1 MKVAI
6 FGLGYVGCVSTACLA
21 DKNHQIIG
29 VDISKS
35 KVDLVNKG
43 ISPIVEPGLGDLI
56 KKGVKNKKIIA
67 VTDLS
72 YAINNSDIC
81 VLCVGTPNLPDGS
94 LDISVINLLVKEIGH
109 VLKTHNKFYTISIR
123 STVMPGT
130 CSLVEKIIEKE
141 SGKIANQDF
150 SVILNPEFLREGSAI
165 KDFFSPPFTVISG
178 LSETGREKNKELFAF
193 LDSPI
198 YEPDLK
204 VAEMIKFLNN
214 SFHALKVAFANE
226 VGRFSKNFGINSQD
240 LMHLFLQD
248 TDLNISSKYMMP
260 GLSYG
265 GSCLPKDLK
274 AFNYLANRG
283 HLNLPI
289 FRSIKS
295 SNDEHNN
302 FIIEKIKIKNIR
314 KIGFIGLAFKAK
326 TDDLRFSPCVD
337 IAKALIQKDYKISI
351 YDSNINPTKIF
362 GQNKEYLL
370 KNLPNIDSLMVANID
385 SLLKNV
391 ELVVVVHVVKD
402 LYKNIKNINKDIPI
416 LDLIGDDSLKLLNNY
431 EGVAW

>member
-1 MKVAI
+1 
-6 FGLGYVGCVSTACLA
+6 
-21 DKNHQIIG
+21 
-29 VDISKS
+29 
-35 KVDLVNKG
+35 
-43 ISPIVEPGLGDLI
+43 
-56 KKGVKNKKIIA
+56 
-67 VTDLS
+67 
-72 YAINNSDIC
+72 
-81 VLCVGTPNLPDGS
+81 
-94 LDISVINLLVKEIGH
+94 
-109 VLKTHNKFYTISIR
+109 
-123 STVMPGT
+123 MPGT